1 MYWQK
6 YLKWEVWHE
15 LGIRKKHHGHWKTG
29 EVPVGQGPLRGWA
42 SWMTHQ
48 LPIHFGTLRLIKCA
62 WFSRS
67 AACTW
72 PQRERS
78 IGPVRLR
85 NLTCFTL
92 VYIISTYIDIN
103 CMFVGYHGLCIC
115 MHIYI
120 YIYKLWHRWW
130 HLGTSSF
137 IIDHVNIW

>member
-1 MYWQK
+1 MYWHRNIWSGK
-6 YLKWEVWHE
+6 FGMNSESEKNTMAIGKRVKSLS
-15 LGIRKKHHGHWKTG
+15 GS
-29 EVPVGQGPLRGWA
+29 PLRGWA

-120 YIYKLWHRWW
+120 YKLWHRWW